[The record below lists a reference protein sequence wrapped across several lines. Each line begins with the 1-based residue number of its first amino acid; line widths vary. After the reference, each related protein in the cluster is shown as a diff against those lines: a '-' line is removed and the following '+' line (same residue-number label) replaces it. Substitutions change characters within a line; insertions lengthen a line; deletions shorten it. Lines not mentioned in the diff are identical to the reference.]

1 MVQGGMEPVGLPQR
15 KTDRLYTYGDYRTWA
30 DEERWELIDG
40 AAWAMSPA
48 ANRYHQALSVE
59 LGRQIS
65 NFLQGKPFR
74 MYQAPF
80 DVLLPESAD
89 QDDDAVTTVVQ
100 PDVVVICDRAK
111 LTPAGCTG
119 APDWIVEI
127 LSPRTARKDFELK
140 LHLYERHGVREY
152 WIVDPG
158 NRFVHVYL
166 LGQDGS
172 YPEEPGLFLAPAG
185 LVIDLGLV
193 FSAD

>member
-1 MVQGGMEPVGLPQR
+1 
-15 KTDRLYTYGDYRTWA
+15 
-30 DEERWELIDG
+30 
-40 AAWAMSPA
+40 
-48 ANRYHQALSVE
+48 LSVE

-65 NFLQGKPFR
+65 NFLQVKPCR
-74 MYQAPF
+74 MYLAPF
-80 DVLLPESAD
+80 DVLLPDSVD
-89 QDDDAVTTVVQ
+89 QDEDAVPTVVQ
-100 PDVVVICDRAK
+100 PDVVVICDRTK

-140 LHLYERHGVREY
+140 LRLYERHGVREY

-158 NRFVHVYL
+158 NSFVHIYL

-172 YPEEPGLFLAPAG
+172 YPEEPGLFLPPAGAACTVLSG